1 MHAASQRIAVLR
13 FQPLPFSPKTAKI
26 PDLPRTVL
34 VRLPTVRQLWSFIM
48 VKIRLS
54 RGGAKGRPFY
64 HVVVTDQRSKRD
76 GRNIE
81 NIGYYN
87 PVASGKDKRL
97 ELNVERVKEWVSKGA
112 QLTDK
117 VAALVKEAGKLQA
130 A

>member
-1 MHAASQRIAVLR
+1 
-13 FQPLPFSPKTAKI
+13 
-26 PDLPRTVL
+26 
-34 VRLPTVRQLWSFIM
+34 M

-81 NIGYYN
+81 SVGYYN

-97 ELNVERVKEWVSKGA
+97 ELNVERVKEWMGKGA
-112 QLTDK
+112 QMSDK
-117 VAALVKEAGKLQA
+117 VASLVKEAGKLQSA
-130 A
+130 AAAA

>member
-1 MHAASQRIAVLR
+1 
-13 FQPLPFSPKTAKI
+13 
-26 PDLPRTVL
+26 
-34 VRLPTVRQLWSFIM
+34 M

-64 HVVVTDQRSKRD
+64 HVVVTDQRNKRD

-87 PVASGKDKRL
+87 PVAAGNDKRL
-97 ELNVERVKEWVSKGA
+97 VLNVERVNAWVAKGA

-117 VAALVKEAGKLQA
+117 VAALVKEAGKLQPA

>member
-1 MHAASQRIAVLR
+1 
-13 FQPLPFSPKTAKI
+13 
-26 PDLPRTVL
+26 
-34 VRLPTVRQLWSFIM
+34 VRLPLMLIRHFWSFTM

-97 ELNVERVKEWVSKGA
+97 ELNVERVKEWVGKGA

-117 VAALVKEAGKLQA
+117 VAALVKEAGKQQA